1 MLSQS
6 FTAASRRRFDTSP
19 VYGVTYLRSITST
32 SSAFR
37 EESAFDYRIL
47 PFQIDHCPGEQLNCG
62 CHFAAK
68 RSSRRLALPIGVPTA
83 PIPSRVRGLGL
94 EATLLSVFFVVGG
107 AASQLW
113 SVPLSLFTL
122 ERRFFWGFDLCQ
134 ESINAHT
141 IHFYCARPTSSQR
154 SGDRLR
160 NFIVPEFRSQVTNSF
175 TEKMALL

>member
-1 MLSQS
+1 MYLRSGSFRYSETWMLSQS

-68 RSSRRLALPIGVPTA
+68 RSTRRLALFRSVYQRLRYLQGFAVWVLRRPCCLCFLWLAGRRHSCGQFLSHSSHSNGV
-83 PIPSRVRGLGL
+83 
-94 EATLLSVFFVVGG
+94 F
-107 AASQLW
+107 
-113 SVPLSLFTL
+113 
-122 ERRFFWGFDLCQ
+122 
-134 ESINAHT
+134 
-141 IHFYCARPTSSQR
+141 
-154 SGDRLR
+154 SGDLISARK
-160 NFIVPEFRSQVTNSF
+160 V
-175 TEKMALL
+175 